1 MESGTEWIQSS
12 SACLSSLTFSCFLMK
27 WWTKKNDWRY
37 SVDGVWAIYVR
48 CRASTVLCC
57 YDTLCWLLSVTAGT
71 TRTQRGTHIY
81 FRDFPQKHK
90 NNGLDV
96 ISSSD
101 TGYCKKW
108 DVSDATG
115 HSCNRKCATPFDLRG
130 QSLNLQKLTAYC
142 VLWASN
148 YENNERRGNVS
159 VYDVTLFS
167 TSGQR
172 EVAWW
177 DL

>member
-1 MESGTEWIQSS
+1 VNTKQF
-12 SACLSSLTFSCFLMK
+12 CLPFILDVFLFSYEVMNKKK
-27 WWTKKNDWRY
+27 WLALFR
-37 SVDGVWAIYVR
+37 AIYVR

-71 TRTQRGTHIY
+71 TRRQRGTHIY
-81 FRDFPQKHK
+81 FRDFPQEHK

-108 DVSDATG
+108 DISDATG
-115 HSCNRKCATPFDLRG
+115 HSCNIKCATPFDLRG
-130 QSLNLQKLTAYC
+130 QNLNLQKLIAYC
-142 VLWASN
+142 VLRASN

-177 DL
+177 DLVTQ